1 MLLLFLLLRLLV
13 LLHAYIYIYIYLQI
27 RTKITYLKLKCLFS
41 FKNIVI
47 VCVYIC
53 CWDVCPCIVNKISM
67 CYVFNKF
74 SSSLF
79 LNYVLSYIVYGAFYF
94 FDIVYFFKS
103 MKFFSSVIH
112 VSFLFTFFIF

>member
-13 LLHAYIYIYIYLQI
+13 LLHAYIYIYLQI

-103 MKFFSSVIH
+103 MNLVLFIRDSRFI
-112 VSFLFTFFIF
+112 SFYLF